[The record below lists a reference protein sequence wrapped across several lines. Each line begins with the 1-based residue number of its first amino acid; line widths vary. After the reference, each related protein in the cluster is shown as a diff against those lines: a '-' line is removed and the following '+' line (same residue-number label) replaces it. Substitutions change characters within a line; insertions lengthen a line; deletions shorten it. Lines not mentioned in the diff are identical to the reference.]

1 MTGIF
6 PEKLKIAKVKP
17 LYKKGD
23 KCCFNNYRPI
33 SILPTISKVFERV
46 MYTQLYNYF
55 NVNNLLTEQ
64 QYGFRSKHSTELASI
79 KLVDYIIMEMD
90 DPKTTKTPTTVY
102 LDLSKAF
109 DTLNYDIFVSKLEYY
124 GIIGIAL
131 ALIKS
136 YLINRFQYVQYENM
150 TSELLEIKTGIPQ
163 GSILGPLF
171 FSILINDLVNSSRL
185 FSFLMYADDTTIYFN
200 LEDFPANN
208 REIAI
213 NKELDKVLS
222 TLTLNVEKTKCMFF
236 RKKRTP
242 EKISLSI
249 DNKSI
254 DAVSHFNFLGLL
266 IDENLSWKY
275 HITMVTNKL
284 SKISGVLHRL
294 KYIYPQHVLVAIY
307 KSLFVP
313 HLNYGSLLWG
323 HNFDTVFKLQKKV
336 VRTITNSA
344 YIAHSEPILKRL
356 SLLKV
361 QDMYELKILNFFYK
375 LYANDFPRYF
385 DVYRPYLNKIE
396 TPYALRPH
404 PLPVPQVAHVYAE
417 ASVVYKLVSMKN
429 KIFLSEKLIWQKLEE
444 QSHTLTSFSK
454 YVTTKMLNKYS
465 NICIKH
471 PSRTCGRE

>member
-1 MTGIF
+1 MF
-6 PEKLKIAKVKP
+6 KI
-17 LYKKGD
+17 
-23 KCCFNNYRPI
+23 C
-33 SILPTISKVFERV
+33 
-46 MYTQLYNYF
+46 
-55 NVNNLLTEQ
+55 
-64 QYGFRSKHSTELASI
+64 
-79 KLVDYIIMEMD
+79 
-90 DPKTTKTPTTVY
+90 
-102 LDLSKAF
+102 
-109 DTLNYDIFVSKLEYY
+109 
-124 GIIGIAL
+124 
-131 ALIKS
+131 
-136 YLINRFQYVQYENM
+136 
-150 TSELLEIKTGIPQ
+150 
-163 GSILGPLF
+163 
-171 FSILINDLVNSSRL
+171 
-185 FSFLMYADDTTIYFN
+185 SFLMYADDTTIYFN

-213 NKELDKVLS
+213 NKELDKVNVWLKLNK
-222 TLTLNVEKTKCMFF
+222 LTLNVEKTKCMFF

-361 QDMYELKILNFFYK
+361 QDMYELKILKFLYK

-429 KIFLSEKLIWQKLEE
+429 KIFLSEKLILQKLEE

-454 YVTTKMLNKYS
+454 YVTTKMLNKYL

-471 PSRTCGRE
+471 PCHTCGRE